1 MKNQIT
7 EFGDLIR
14 SKKLFPLAKH
24 LLNFL
29 FVVSISSFLF
39 EKYYFK
45 YELLDITDY
54 KKIYTF
60 LVKGNFAVPL
70 TLFFI
75 TWIITYSIS
84 TYAFVFA
91 NMALSKRF
99 RKKINEIEIELE
111 KKADKIDTA
120 AEITHGISFKEKYGK
135 DWVTFL
141 IEKIK
146 ASYTSKDLERLLKYM
161 SKVKVEKEDEFVIL
175 FRGLIAV
182 SIYVCVIPYFG
193 GILYCLL
200 LLSFLT
206 YVFILVSIYQLMELT
221 PEIIFKIRTHFNKE
235 NKTTK

>member
-39 EKYYFK
+39 ENFYFK
-45 YELLDITDY
+45 YELLDVTDY

-60 LVKGNFAVPL
+60 LVKGSFAVPL

-111 KKADKIDTA
+111 KEADKIENV
-120 AEITHGISFKEKYGK
+120 AETTHGISFKERYGK
-135 DWVTFL
+135 DWISFL

-146 ASYTSKDLERLLKYM
+146 ARYTTKDLERLMTYM
-161 SKVKVEKEDEFVIL
+161 SKVKREKEDEFVIL

-182 SIYVCVIPYFG
+182 SIYVCIVPYFG
-193 GILYCLL
+193 KILYLL
-200 LLSFLT
+200 LLISFII

-221 PEIIFKIRTHFNKE
+221 PEIILKIRRKYNRDKITNE
-235 NKTTK
+235 